1 MYEPVVLA
9 DPASCPKKALQEPG
23 DGVGASPSV
32 PKRLLLFDSKYSGWT
47 GNAPA
52 SAPPPVPA
60 AARRIDT
67 RPVLA

>member
-1 MYEPVVLA
+1 MYESVVLA
-9 DPASCPKKALQEPG
+9 DPASCPKKALQEP
-23 DGVGASPSV
+23 VMVLAPAPV

>member
-9 DPASCPKKALQEPG
+9 DPASCPKKALQEP
-23 DGVGASPSV
+23 VMVLAPAPV

-52 SAPPPVPA
+52 SALLPAPA

-67 RPVLA
+67 HPALA